1 MSGGRINWF
10 PGHMNKARR
19 EIAKAM
25 PKVDLVMEVLD
36 ARIPGSSSNPLVP
49 ELRGETPFLKILNKA
64 DLADPGATGTWIRHL
79 ENEPGVRAI
88 PVQKDKMKEVKGLV
102 DVARGMLPERRKGG
116 RPILAMIL
124 GIPNV
129 GKSTLINTMCGKAI
143 AKVGNRPAVTQH
155 QARIKVGKDIVL
167 LDTPGFLWPRLDPPE
182 CGSRLA
188 VTGAIRDAVLDL
200 DEVAFFAVR
209 FMSARYPDL
218 LREKYGL
225 ETVPA
230 EPYELLERIGAR
242 RGCLGK
248 GGMLDLQKVCEIFL
262 RELRAGTVGRFTL
275 EWPAA
280 S

>member
-49 ELRGETPFLKILNKA
+49 DLRGEKPFLKILNKS

-88 PVQKDKMKEVKGLV
+88 AVQKDKPKEVRALV
-102 DVARGMLPERRKGG
+102 DVARSMLPERRKGG
-116 RPILAMIL
+116 RPIMAMIL

-129 GKSTLINTMCGKAI
+129 GKSTLINTICGKSI

-155 QARIKVGKDIVL
+155 QARIKAAKDFML

-188 VTGAIRDAVLDL
+188 VTGAIKDAVLDL
-200 DEVAFFAVR
+200 DEIAFFAARVV
-209 FMSARYPDL
+209 MKRYPDL
-218 LREKYGL
+218 LIEKFSL
-225 ETVPA
+225 DSMPE

-242 RGCLGK
+242 RGCIGK
-248 GGMLDLQKVCEIFL
+248 GGMLNLQKVSEVFL
-262 RELRAGTVGRFTL
+262 RELRAGSLGRLTL
-275 EWPAA
+275 EWP
-280 S
+280 

>member
-1 MSGGRINWF
+1 
-10 PGHMNKARR
+10 
-19 EIAKAM
+19 
-25 PKVDLVMEVLD
+25 
-36 ARIPGSSSNPLVP
+36 
-49 ELRGETPFLKILNKA
+49 
-64 DLADPGATGTWIRHL
+64 
-79 ENEPGVRAI
+79 
-88 PVQKDKMKEVKGLV
+88 
-102 DVARGMLPERRKGG
+102 
-116 RPILAMIL
+116 
-124 GIPNV
+124 
-129 GKSTLINTMCGKAI
+129 MCGKAI

-280 S
+280 G

>member
-1 MSGGRINWF
+1 
-10 PGHMNKARR
+10 MNKARR

-49 ELRGETPFLKILNKA
+49 DLRGEKPFLKILNKA

-88 PVQKDKMKEVKGLV
+88 AVQKDKSKEVKALV
-102 DVARGMLPERRKGG
+102 DVARSMLPERRKGG
-116 RPILAMIL
+116 RPIMAMIL

-129 GKSTLINTMCGKAI
+129 GKSTLINTICGKSI

-155 QARIKVGKDIVL
+155 QARIKAAKDFML

-188 VTGAIRDAVLDL
+188 VTGAIKDAVLDL
-200 DEVAFFAVR
+200 DEIAFFAARVV
-209 FMSARYPDL
+209 MKRYPDML
-218 LREKYGL
+218 IEKFSL
-225 ETVPA
+225 ESLPE

-242 RGCLGK
+242 RGCIGK
-248 GGMLDLQKVCEIFL
+248 GVMLNLQKVSEVFL
-262 RELRAGTVGRFTL
+262 RELRAGSLGRLTL
-275 EWPAA
+275 EWP
-280 S
+280 

>member
-10 PGHMNKARR
+10 PGHMNKAKR
-19 EIAKAM
+19 EIGKAM
-25 PKVDLVMEVLD
+25 PKVELVMEILD
-36 ARIPGSSSNPLVP
+36 ARIPRSSSNPLVP
-49 ELRGETPFLKILNKA
+49 DLRGEKPFLKILNKA

-88 PVQKDKMKEVKGLV
+88 SVQKDNNKEVKALL
-102 DVARGMLPERRKGG
+102 DVARSMLPPTRRGG

-129 GKSTLINTMCGKAI
+129 GKSTLINIMCGRAV

-155 QARIKVGKDIVL
+155 QARIKAAKDFVL

-188 VTGAIRDAVLDL
+188 TTGAIKDAVLDL
-200 DEVAFFAVR
+200 DEIAFFAAR
-209 FMSARYPDL
+209 FMMDRYPQALTD
-218 LREKYGL
+218 KYAL
-225 ETVPA
+225 EEVPD
-230 EPYELLERIGAR
+230 EPYPLLEKIGSR

-248 GGMLDLQKVCEIFL
+248 GGTLNLQKVSEIFL
-262 RELRAGTVGRFTL
+262 RELRAGQMGRITL
-275 EWPAA
+275 EWP
-280 S
+280 

>member
-1 MSGGRINWF
+1 
-10 PGHMNKARR
+10 MNKARR

-64 DLADPGATGTWIRHL
+64 DLADPGATGAWVRHL
-79 ENEPGVRAI
+79 ENEPSVRAI
-88 PVQKDKMKEVKGLV
+88 PVQKDRIKEVKGLI
-102 DVARGMLPERRKGG
+102 DVTRSMLPERRKGG

-124 GIPNV
+124 GVPNV

-155 QARIKVGKDIVL
+155 QARIKVAKDVVL

-200 DEVAFFAVR
+200 DEVAFFAAR
-209 FMSARYPDL
+209 FMAKRYPDL
-218 LREKYGL
+218 LRDKYAL
-225 ETVPA
+225 DAIPD
-230 EPYELLERIGAR
+230 EPYALLEHIGAR
-242 RGCLGK
+242 RGCLGR

-262 RELRAGTVGRFTL
+262 RELRAGTVGRYTL
-275 EWPAA
+275 EWPGAV
-280 S
+280 

>member
-1 MSGGRINWF
+1 MSGGRINWY

-49 ELRGETPFLKILNKA
+49 ELRGEKPFLKILNKA

-79 ENEPGVRAI
+79 ENTPGVRAI
-88 PVQKDKMKEVKGLV
+88 AIQKDKDREVRALL
-102 DVARGMLPERRKGG
+102 DVARGMLPDRRKGG

-129 GKSTLINTMCGKAI
+129 GKSTLINTMCGRAI

-155 QARIKVGKDIVL
+155 QARIKAAKDFVL
-167 LDTPGFLWPRLDPPE
+167 LDTPGFLWPRLDPPV

-188 VTGAIRDAVLDL
+188 VTGAIKDAVLDL
-200 DEVAFFAVR
+200 DEIAFFAAR
-209 FMSARYPDL
+209 HMIARYPAL
-218 LREKYGL
+218 LVEKYGI
-225 ETVPA
+225 EKEEY
-230 EPYELLERIGAR
+230 EPYELLEYIGAK
-242 RGCLGK
+242 RGCLGR
-248 GGMLDLQKVCEIFL
+248 GGMLDLQKASEIFL
-262 RELRAGTVGRFTL
+262 RELRAGSIGRLTL
-275 EWPAA
+275 EWP
-280 S
+280 

>member
-1 MSGGRINWF
+1 VSGGRINWY

-49 ELRGETPFLKILNKA
+49 ELRGEKPFLKILNKA

-79 ENEPGVRAI
+79 ENTPGVRAI
-88 PVQKDKMKEVKGLV
+88 AIQKDKDREVRALL
-102 DVARGMLPERRKGG
+102 DVARGMLPDRRKGG

-129 GKSTLINTMCGKAI
+129 GKSTLINTMCGRAI

-155 QARIKVGKDIVL
+155 QARIKAAKDFVL
-167 LDTPGFLWPRLDPPE
+167 LDTPGFLWPRLDPPV

-188 VTGAIRDAVLDL
+188 VTGAIKDAVLDL
-200 DEVAFFAVR
+200 DEIAFFAAR
-209 FMSARYPDL
+209 HMIARYPAL
-218 LREKYGL
+218 LVEKYGI
-225 ETVPA
+225 EKEEY
-230 EPYELLERIGAR
+230 EPYELLEYIGAK
-242 RGCLGK
+242 RGCLGR
-248 GGMLDLQKVCEIFL
+248 GGMLDLQKASEIFL
-262 RELRAGTVGRFTL
+262 RELRAGSIGRLTL
-275 EWPAA
+275 EWP
-280 S
+280 

>member
-49 ELRGETPFLKILNKA
+49 DLRGEKPFLKILNKS

-88 PVQKDKMKEVKGLV
+88 AVQKDKPKEVRALV
-102 DVARGMLPERRKGG
+102 DVARSMLPERRKGG
-116 RPILAMIL
+116 RPIMAMIL

-129 GKSTLINTMCGKAI
+129 GKSTLINTICGKSI

-155 QARIKVGKDIVL
+155 QARIKAAKDFML

-188 VTGAIRDAVLDL
+188 VTGAIKDAVLDL
-200 DEVAFFAVR
+200 DEIAFFAARVV
-209 FMSARYPDL
+209 MKRYPDL
-218 LREKYGL
+218 LIEKFSL
-225 ETVPA
+225 ESLPE

-242 RGCLGK
+242 RGCIGK
-248 GGMLDLQKVCEIFL
+248 GGMLNLQKVSEVFL
-262 RELRAGTVGRFTL
+262 RELRAGSLGRLTL
-275 EWPAA
+275 EWP
-280 S
+280 

>member
-49 ELRGETPFLKILNKA
+49 ELRGEKPFLKILNKA
-64 DLADPGATGTWIRHL
+64 DLADPGATGAWLRHL
-79 ENEPGVRAI
+79 ENTPGVRAI
-88 PVQKDKMKEVKGLV
+88 AVQKDKNREVKGLL
-102 DVARGMLPERRKGG
+102 DVARGMLPDRRKGN
-116 RPILAMIL
+116 RPIMAMIL

-129 GKSTLINTMCGKAI
+129 GKSTLINTMCGKSI

-155 QARIKVGKDIVL
+155 QARIKAAKDFTL

-188 VTGAIRDAVLDL
+188 VTGAIKDAVLDL
-200 DEVAFFAVR
+200 DEIAFFAAR
-209 FMSARYPDL
+209 YMTDRYPDL
-218 LREKYGL
+218 LKAKYGL
-225 ETVPA
+225 TEVPS
-230 EPYELLERIGAR
+230 EPYELLSSIGAK
-242 RGCLGK
+242 RGCLGR
-248 GGMLDLQKVCEIFL
+248 GGMLDLQKVSEIFL
-262 RELRAGTVGRFTL
+262 REIRSGTVGRLTL
-275 EWPAA
+275 EWP
-280 S
+280 